1 MKWLHSFLGAVTLTA
16 VLAGCGGGGGDET
29 NASFADAQSA
39 SGPMQSP
46 LRAAQQPAAA
56 STFELADVLAYIRAT
71 NLYDPQRIHEAALVA
86 GLDASQLDGIYGL
99 APGTAAAYIA
109 AQRWT
114 PLPGGATVIGL
125 GAALP
130 VAITSATAIAY
141 GRTATFTLT
150 GSNLSPSNLSV
161 VIANCTGLALAA
173 GGSATAR
180 TVTCKPSATG
190 ALTVQARSLAGSV
203 LLSASFT
210 VPEPQVTLATSQGTV
225 VLELNPAKAP
235 ATVNNFL
242 AYVNDGFYASTLF
255 HRVISGF
262 MIQGGGFTSGLAA
275 RAPTYPAI
283 VLESANGLSNLRG
296 TVAMART
303 NVANSA
309 TSQFFIN
316 HVDNLFLNYSSGA
329 SPGYAVFGR
338 VVSGMDV
345 VDRITTLP
353 TRTVG
358 AFQDVPQT
366 DVTILSAQQTR

>member
-1 MKWLHSFLGAVTLTA
+1 MKMIHNFLGAVTLA
-16 VLAGCGGGGGDET
+16 ALLAGCGGGGVDEAP
-29 NASFADAQSA
+29 ASFTD
-39 SGPMQSP
+39 
-46 LRAAQQPAAA
+46 AAQPPAAA
-56 STFELADVLAYIRAT
+56 TIFELADVLAHIRAT
-71 NLYDPQRIHEAALVA
+71 NLYDPQRIHAAALAV

-99 APGTAAAYIA
+99 TPGTAAAYIA

-114 PLPGGATVIGL
+114 PLTGGATVIGL
-125 GAALP
+125 GAAQP
-130 VAITSATAIAY
+130 TAITASGTLAY

-161 VIANCTGLALAA
+161 AIANCTGLALAA

-203 LLSASFT
+203 LLSAGFT
-210 VPEPQVTLATSQGTV
+210 VPEPQVTVATSQGTV

-235 ATVNNFL
+235 VTVNNFL
-242 AYVNDGFYASTLF
+242 AYVNDGFYSSTLF

-275 RAPTYPAI
+275 RTPTYPAI
-283 VLESANGLSNLRG
+283 VLESTNANGLSNLRG

-316 HVDNLFLNYSSGA
+316 HVDNLFLNYSGSL

-358 AFQDVPQT
+358 AFENVPQT

>member
-1 MKWLHSFLGAVTLTA
+1 MKLIHSFLGASVLA
-16 VLAGCGGGGGDET
+16 ALLAGCGGGG
-29 NASFADAQSA
+29 ADDAPA
-39 SGPMQSP
+39 MPAV
-46 LRAAQQPAAA
+46 AAQPPAAA
-56 STFELADVLAYIRAT
+56 ATFELADVLAYIRAA
-71 NLYDPQRIHEAALVA
+71 NLYDPQRIHEAALAA

-99 APGTAAAYIA
+99 APGTAAAYIS

-114 PLPGGATVIGL
+114 PLPGGAAVIGL
-125 GAALP
+125 GTAQP
-130 VAITSATAIAY
+130 TAITAAGALAY

-150 GSNLSPSNLSV
+150 GSNLSPSNLSIA
-161 VIANCTGLALAA
+161 IANCTGLALAA

-203 LLSASFT
+203 LLSAGFT
-210 VPEPQVTLATSQGTV
+210 VPEPQVTVATSQGTV
-225 VLELNPAKAP
+225 VLELNPAQAP
-235 ATVNNFL
+235 VTVNNFL

-262 MIQGGGFTSGLAA
+262 MIQGGGFTSGMAA
-275 RAPTYPAI
+275 RTPTYPAI
-283 VLESANGLSNLRG
+283 VLESTNGLSNLRG

-303 NVANSA
+303 SVANSA

-316 HVDNLFLNYSSGA
+316 HVDNLFLNYSNSA

>member
-1 MKWLHSFLGAVTLTA
+1 MKWIHSFLGAA
-16 VLAGCGGGGGDET
+16 ALAALLSGCGGGAADD
-29 NASFADAQSA
+29 APVSFAAAQA
-39 SGPMQSP
+39 VGSP
-46 LRAAQQPAAA
+46 LRAAQPPAAA
-56 STFELADVLAYIRAT
+56 SVFELADVQAYIRAN
-71 NLYDPQRIHEAALVA
+71 NLYEPQRIHAAALAA
-86 GLDASQLDGIYGL
+86 GLDASQLDGLYGL
-99 APGTAAAYIA
+99 APGTAAAYIT

-114 PLPGGATVIGL
+114 PLPGGATVTGL
-125 GAALP
+125 GAAQP
-130 VAITSATAIAY
+130 AAIATAGTLAY
-141 GRTATFTLT
+141 GRIATFNLT

-161 VIANCTGLALAA
+161 SVSNCAGLALAA
-173 GGSATAR
+173 GGSGSAR
-180 TVTCKPSATG
+180 TVTCKPTATG
-190 ALTVQARSLAGSV
+190 VLTVQARNLAGAV

-210 VPEPQVTLATSQGTV
+210 VPEPQVTLVTSQGTV
-225 VLELNPAKAP
+225 LLELNPAQAP
-235 ATVNNFL
+235 VTVNNFL
-242 AYVNDGFYASTLF
+242 AYVNDGFYAGTLF

-262 MIQGGGFTSGLAA
+262 MIQGGGFASGMSA
-275 RAPTYPAI
+275 RTPVYPAI
-283 VLESANGLSNLRG
+283 VLESNNGLSNLRG

-316 HVDNLFLNYSSGA
+316 HVDNLFLNYSSST

-353 TRTVG
+353 TRSVG

>member
-1 MKWLHSFLGAVTLTA
+1 MKWIHSFLGAATLA
-16 VLAGCGGGGGDET
+16 VLLAGCGGGGVDEAP
-29 NASFADAQSA
+29 ASFAGAQAA
-39 SGPMQSP
+39 SGPMSSP
-46 LRAAQQPAAA
+46 LRAAQPPAAA
-56 STFELADVLAYIRAT
+56 ATFDLADVLAYIRAV
-71 NLYDPQRIHEAALVA
+71 NLYDPQRIHEAALAA
-86 GLDASQLDGIYGL
+86 GLDAAQLDGIYGL

-109 AQRWT
+109 AQRWA
-114 PLPGGATVIGL
+114 PLPGGATVTGL
-125 GAALP
+125 GAAQP
-130 VAITSATAIAY
+130 AAIGSTGTLAY

-150 GSNLSPSNLSV
+150 GTNLSPANLSV
-161 VIANCTGLALAA
+161 SVANCAGLALAA
-173 GGSATAR
+173 GGNATAR

-190 ALTVQARSLAGSV
+190 ALTVQARSPAGAL

-210 VPEPQVTLATSQGTV
+210 VPEPQVTVATSQGTV
-225 VLELNPAKAP
+225 VLELNPAQAP
-235 ATVNNFL
+235 VTVNNFL

-275 RAPTYPAI
+275 RSPSYPAI
-283 VLESANGLSNLRG
+283 VLESSNGLSNLRG

-303 NVANSA
+303 SAANSA

-316 HVDNLFLNYSSGA
+316 HVDNLFLNYSSSA

-345 VDRITTLP
+345 VDRIAALP
-353 TRTVG
+353 TRTTG

>member
-1 MKWLHSFLGAVTLTA
+1 MKLIHNFLGASVLA
-16 VLAGCGGGGGDET
+16 ALLAGCGGGG
-29 NASFADAQSA
+29 ADDLPAIPA
-39 SGPMQSP
+39 V
-46 LRAAQQPAAA
+46 AAQPPAAA
-56 STFELADVLAYIRAT
+56 ATFELADVLAYIRAA
-71 NLYDPQRIHEAALVA
+71 NLYDPQRIHEAALAA

-99 APGTAAAYIA
+99 APGTAAAYIS
-109 AQRWT
+109 AQSWT
-114 PLPGGATVIGL
+114 PLPGGAAVIGL
-125 GAALP
+125 GTAQP
-130 VAITSATAIAY
+130 TAITAAGALAY

-161 VIANCTGLALAA
+161 AIANCTGLALAA

-203 LLSASFT
+203 LLSTGFT
-210 VPEPQVTLATSQGTV
+210 VPEPQVTVATSQGTV
-225 VLELNPAKAP
+225 VLELNPAQAP
-235 ATVNNFL
+235 VTVNNFL

-262 MIQGGGFTSGLAA
+262 MIQGGGFTSGMAA
-275 RAPTYPAI
+275 RTPTYPAI
-283 VLESANGLSNLRG
+283 VLESTNGLSNLRG

-303 NVANSA
+303 SVANSA

-316 HVDNLFLNYSSGA
+316 HVDNLFLNYSSSA